1 MHSQKISMFIVYVD
15 SNGDDNGDDLH
26 CPSPQFGSSWSCKRR
41 LPEAS
46 EIALADILE
55 HGAEPL

>member
-1 MHSQKISMFIVYVD
+1 MFIVYVD

-26 CPSPQFGSSWSCKRR
+26 CPSPQFDSSWSCKRR